1 MKAVWQP
8 FSFMETL
15 KTENEKRRRRRRRR
29 RRKKKEEVF

>member
-29 RRKKKEEVF
+29 RKKEEVF

>member
-29 RRKKKEEVF
+29 KKKEEVF